1 MHLFPFICL
10 YNRHQDR
17 SCSDFIYFCDD
28 VFQLQLTACVWTH
41 SVPLLN
47 GWLNCKNDCNY
58 VNISIICDLFG
69 IPAGIYL
76 HILVQSVISP
86 RKCKIWKHTYLSVP
100 SSLFLCTCTHVH
112 VPMYL
117 YLLICIYQPNYQVH
131 VYTRNVPNTCQMY
144 NVVKIISEL
153 PNNNYGIQRH
163 CYIMYLLDI
172 SYNLII
178 NENYGYH

>member
-1 MHLFPFICL
+1 
-10 YNRHQDR
+10 
-17 SCSDFIYFCDD
+17 
-28 VFQLQLTACVWTH
+28 
-41 SVPLLN
+41 
-47 GWLNCKNDCNY
+47 
-58 VNISIICDLFG
+58 
-69 IPAGIYL
+69 
-76 HILVQSVISP
+76 
-86 RKCKIWKHTYLSVP
+86 
-100 SSLFLCTCTHVH
+100 
-112 VPMYL
+112 MYL